1 MSEETIVEDN
11 TRDQGVVAAD
21 FLTTILSLSGI
32 ETTITASEESN
43 RIRLN
48 VTPVDSDDI
57 GLIVGVQ
64 GRTRNSYQLLL
75 NRMIGKRFD
84 RDSSKPVSIDVGGLI
99 EEREERLGEM
109 AKRIAESAR
118 SQTMQIELTGMNAA
132 DRRMVHMAL
141 SEESD
146 LSTYSTNEGI
156 ARRLVIV
163 G

>member
-11 TRDQGVVAAD
+11 TLDQGVVAAD

-48 VTPVDSDDI
+48 VTPV
-57 GLIVGVQ
+57 Q
-64 GRTRNSYQLLL
+64 RRTRNSYQLLL
-75 NRMIGKRFD
+75 NRMLGKSFD

>member
-1 MSEETIVEDN
+1 MSDETMTDVNEQE
-11 TRDQGVVAAD
+11 QGEVAAN
-21 FLTTILSLSGI
+21 FLSKMLSFSGI
-32 ETTITASEESN
+32 EATITASDENDS
-43 RIRLN
+43 IRLN
-48 VTPVDSDDI
+48 VTPNDSEDI

-75 NRMIGKRFD
+75 NRMLGKIFD
-84 RDSSKPVSIDVGGLI
+84 RESLKRVSIDVGGLI
-99 EEREERLGEM
+99 EEREERLGDM

-118 SQTMQIELTGMNAA
+118 SQRMQIELTGMNPA

-141 SEESD
+141 SNESD